1 MRGLS
6 LPVVFCVVST
16 LFAGCSAH
24 DASLAPP
31 LAQSQRAAAPSARPQ
46 TRTNGYSILHVFG
59 GGKTGSFPNAAVFVR
74 NGTIFG
80 TTATGGLDKG
90 NCSNYF
96 CGTAFSI
103 QPSGKNFAVIYNF
116 SSGQGGSGPYT
127 QLTADAGGALYGS
140 SLGGGELPPYQ
151 GQVYKL
157 SGAGKGTFSRTVVRN
172 MAGGKDGDTPSAML
186 LLANGTT
193 MVGTTAGRGGG
204 NCCGTVF
211 QVNTDGSGYRVLHYF
226 APAPSGN
233 PGKDGGNP
241 AGALVE
247 DPATQT
253 LYGILNDGGKVTK
266 FCTSGCGTVYQLV
279 PSAGGK
285 YTFSVIYRFKG
296 NADGMYPSDQLVLG
310 KRVGNGPPPIY
321 GTTTI
326 GGNMNDCYNAQVNI
340 LTGCG
345 MVYVLNANGKTFA
358 KKILYRFQG
367 YQSNDG
373 SQPIVGLTLVGSTLY
388 GTTSA
393 GGSADTSY
401 GTVFGISTSGTGYKI
416 LHSFVS
422 GDDGGYPSGVLTYSN
437 GFLYGVTSEGGSKT
451 VCTDNYPG
459 CGTIYSIAVH

>member
-1 MRGLS
+1 
-6 LPVVFCVVST
+6 
-16 LFAGCSAH
+16 
-24 DASLAPP
+24 
-31 LAQSQRAAAPSARPQ
+31 
-46 TRTNGYSILHVFG
+46 
-59 GGKTGSFPNAAVFVR
+59 
-74 NGTIFG
+74 
-80 TTATGGLDKG
+80 
-90 NCSNYF
+90 
-96 CGTAFSI
+96 
-103 QPSGKNFAVIYNF
+103 
-116 SSGQGGSGPYT
+116 
-127 QLTADAGGALYGS
+127 
-140 SLGGGELPPYQ
+140 
-151 GQVYKL
+151 
-157 SGAGKGTFSRTVVRN
+157 
-172 MAGGKDGDTPSAML
+172 
-186 LLANGTT
+186 

-253 LYGILNDGGKVTK
+253 LYGILNDGGKDTK

-279 PSAGGK
+279 PDAGGR

-310 KRVGNGPPPIY
+310 KRAGNGPPPIY
-321 GTTTI
+321 GTTAI
-326 GGNMNDCYNAQVNI
+326 GGNMNDCYNAQVSV

-345 MVYVLNANGKTFA
+345 IVYVLNANGKTFA

-367 YQSNDG
+367 YQENDG

-388 GTTSA
+388 GTTSSGGAA
-393 GGSADTSY
+393 GDAY

-451 VCTDNYPG
+451 MCTDNYLG